1 MMQKYHRLGLQGC
14 FCDVCPMDDALI
26 LGITLPDLL
35 LHISYLLLVL
45 GSLVR
50 TILPLR
56 IMIIVSSVA
65 GLISGYLTGYGS
77 MVLWEA
83 GFLLVNSIQVA
94 IIVRERNAV
103 HLTSEEKDLH
113 ARKFASLSP
122 VDFHRLVRRGTW
134 ISAQPGEALTTQ
146 GMPVVR
152 ILLIGEGAAQVEI
165 DGTVAAYCTAGDFVG
180 EMAFVSGNPASAT
193 VTTMTETRY
202 LMWRFEELRTLLEK
216 HPEIRSALQ
225 TVFSKNLIEK
235 LARDIQDPS
244 AAGGVS

>member
-1 MMQKYHRLGLQGC
+1 MFAH
-14 FCDVCPMDDALI
+14 MDDGSI
-26 LGITLPDLL
+26 LGIMLPDLL
-35 LHISYLLLVL
+35 LHVSYLLLVL

-56 IMIIVSSVA
+56 IMIIVSSIA

-83 GFLLVNSIQVA
+83 GFLLVNLVQVA

-103 HLTSEEKDLH
+103 RLTSEERELH
-113 ARKFASLSP
+113 SRKFATLSL
-122 VDFHRLVRRGTW
+122 VDFHRLIRRGTW
-134 ISAQPGEALTTQ
+134 VTAEAGVDLTTQ
-146 GMPVVR
+146 GAPVVR
-152 ILLIGEGAAQVEI
+152 ILLISEGAAQVVI
-165 DGTVAAYCTAGDFVG
+165 DGTVAAYCATGDFVG

-193 VTTMTETRY
+193 VTTMTQTRY
-202 LMWRFEELRTLLEK
+202 LMWRFEELRALIAK

-235 LARDIQDPS
+235 LSRDVQEPTRS
-244 AAGGVS
+244 NEVV